1 MIERLKRG
9 NNEGLNSTL
18 GLSHVVAK
26 YW

>member
-1 MIERLKRG
+1 MIERLKR

-18 GLSHVVAK
+18 GLRHVVAK